1 MHLPGV
7 APRRRNPGLHGRI
20 PLGFPEGGWGKARPS
35 DSRRGNGDGPT
46 LGVSGWGNWP
56 MPISAIAVHVGIPG
70 GEFPCAGT
78 TNSEKENRS
87 SPPHD
92 ALLIDVHPPFPL
104 PNTKGV
110 VPYSPGLRRQRRY
123 PGYGGRRSYQPQ
135 SGCAEGSNGWHAHSP
150 LAFIR
155 IHSQFSPSPAPKV
168 RTIPSWDTTTGNGP
182 LKQPKGCKTDII
194 LPSIRNAPEVRMG
207 RPPTGQRPDLC
218 EPRPAAWVNRKKK
231 QHALKGQT
239 TLPPGASSKAMSD
252 SVMRV
257 DGKAA

>member
-1 MHLPGV
+1 MHLPRV

-78 TNSEKENRS
+78 TKSEKENRS

-92 ALLIDVHPPFPL
+92 ALLIDVHPPFPA

-110 VPYSPGLRRQRRY
+110 VPQSPGLRGSPRY
-123 PGYGGRRSYQPQ
+123 PGCVWAICNNHNVVVPKERMCGLPRTGPVAILKTHDHVTHFAG
-135 SGCAEGSNGWHAHSP
+135 SG
-150 LAFIR
+150 
-155 IHSQFSPSPAPKV
+155 
-168 RTIPSWDTTTGNGP
+168 
-182 LKQPKGCKTDII
+182 
-194 LPSIRNAPEVRMG
+194 
-207 RPPTGQRPDLC
+207 
-218 EPRPAAWVNRKKK
+218 
-231 QHALKGQT
+231 HALT
-239 TLPPGASSKAMSD
+239 TSPHGAPAQPL
-252 SVMRV
+252 R
-257 DGKAA
+257 GC